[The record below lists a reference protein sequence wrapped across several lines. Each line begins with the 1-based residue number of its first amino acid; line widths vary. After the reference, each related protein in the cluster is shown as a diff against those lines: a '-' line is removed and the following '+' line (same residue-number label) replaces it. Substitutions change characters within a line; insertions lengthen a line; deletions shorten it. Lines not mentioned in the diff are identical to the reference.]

1 MRFNAKELAC
11 VAQEKSSYFDF
22 ESSLFV
28 KEKPEGIFKKS
39 KGINCVSRTL
49 MPKNVLHFLIIVNHL
64 C

>member
-39 KGINCVSRTL
+39 KGTNCL
-49 MPKNVLHFLIIVNHL
+49 
-64 C
+64 